1 LSPEKFLPWLWV
13 VVVAGA
19 LAHNAYLWW
28 GPRLAVDTDIL
39 ALLPAQQRDAV
50 LQKAFSRMV
59 DATQQKLLV
68 LVGASQWTDTLRAA
82 EAYSDVL
89 APHGNLIRS
98 AGRIGDETEA
108 DWLASFQ
115 RRRLVLMTP
124 EDEASLRAQPPKFWA
139 DLAMAKLNSPF
150 PGPKPTG
157 WQDDPFGLF
166 GNWIQARAQE
176 TPVRPR
182 DGRLFVGDGQR
193 DFVVLPF
200 DLQVPVFSV
209 AGQQAL
215 TSLLRQARQ
224 AAHRVA
230 PEAQVMQAGV
240 ILHAAVTGERAH
252 LEISLIGMGS
262 LAGIVLLTWMT
273 FRSLKPVVL
282 VTLSIAIGFLGAL
295 SAVALLFDGIHLI
308 TLVFGA
314 SLIGVAEDYGI
325 YFLCKRSGAN
335 QRLGSWQLLRRIL
348 PALVLTLVTSV
359 IGYLGL
365 TLTPFPGLHQMA
377 LFSIIGLIFAWLTV
391 VFWFPA
397 LVSPSTLKNQR
408 LLNHYGRRLT
418 RWPLFHYDRR
428 WSLTFAAFAGLA
440 LLGWLSLDIQDDI
453 RALQNSPK
461 SLLDDQ
467 LKINALLDLPAP
479 GQFFLLRG
487 ATAETVLQR
496 EEMLKQRLDRLIEER
511 QIGGYHAISNWVP
524 SARLQAARRAL
535 IEQSVLDENGALT
548 ALAGML
554 GEDRGW
560 VMATRARL
568 LSASAAMAPEDFL
581 ATPAGEPWRYL
592 WLGKVTEG
600 EYAAMVAL
608 RGVTKKSLPAL
619 ERAGAGIEGVHW
631 VDKVGE
637 ISGIL
642 AAYRRYMSW
651 VLPLSY
657 LAVYGLL
664 YVRYRQHSWRVLA
677 PTVLA
682 TILTLALLGIV
693 GQGLQLFHVLGLML
707 LLGIGVDYGIF
718 FQEPNSHRD
727 DAAWL
732 AAGLSAFSTML
743 SFGLLGLSRTPPLQ
757 AFGLTMAIGI
767 ATVTLLV
774 PCFRQGPWGEEMSGI

>member
-1 LSPEKFLPWLWV
+1 L
-13 VVVAGA
+13 VVAGA

-28 GPRLAVDTDIL
+28 GQRLAVDTDIL

-50 LQKAFSRMV
+50 LQKAFNRMV
-59 DATQQKLLV
+59 DATQQKLIV
-68 LVGASQWTDTLRAA
+68 LVGASQWSDTLRAA
-82 EAYSDVL
+82 DAYSEVL
-89 APHGNLIRS
+89 APHGKLIRS
-98 AGRIGDETEA
+98 PGRIGGA
-108 DWLASFQ
+108 AGSDWLASLE

-124 EDEASLRAQPPKFWA
+124 QDEASLRAQPPQFWT
-139 DLAMAKLNSPF
+139 DLALAKLNNPF
-150 PGPKPTG
+150 PAPKSTG

-193 DFVVLPF
+193 DYVVLPF

-209 AGQQAL
+209 AGQQAVA
-215 TSLLRQARQ
+215 SLLQQARQ

-240 ILHAAVTGERAH
+240 ILHAAVAGERAH
-252 LEISLIGMGS
+252 LEISLISMGS
-262 LAGIVLLTWMT
+262 LAGIVLLTWIT
-273 FRSLKPVVL
+273 FRSLKPIVL
-282 VTLSIAIGFLGAL
+282 ITLSIAIGFLGAL
-295 SAVALLFDGIHLI
+295 SASALLFNGIHLI

-325 YFLCKRSGAN
+325 YFLCKRCGAD
-335 QRLGSWQLLRRIL
+335 QRLDSWQLLRRIL
-348 PALVLTLVTSV
+348 PALVLTLVTTV

-365 TLTPFPGLHQMA
+365 ALTPFPGLHQMA

-391 VFWFPA
+391 VFWFPT
-397 LVSPSTLKNQR
+397 LVHSSTLKNQR
-408 LLNHYGRRLT
+408 LLNQYGRRLT

-428 WSLTFAAFAGLA
+428 WSLTFGAFAGVA

-461 SLLDDQ
+461 NLLDDQ
-467 LKINALLDLPAP
+467 LKINALLDVPAP

-487 ATAETVLQR
+487 ATGETVLQR
-496 EEMLKQRLDRLIEER
+496 EEMLRQRLDRLIEER
-511 QIGGYHAISNWVP
+511 RIGGYHAISNWVP

-535 IEQSVLDENGALT
+535 VERSVLDENGALA
-548 ALAGML
+548 ALALRL

-568 LSASAAMAPEDFL
+568 LSASAAMVPEDFI
-581 ATPAGEPWRYL
+581 ATSAGEPWRYL
-592 WLGKVTEG
+592 WLGRIIEG
-600 EYAAMVAL
+600 EHASMIAL
-608 RGVTKKSLPAL
+608 RGVTTESLPAL
-619 ERAGAGIEGVHW
+619 QRAGAGIEGVHW

-651 VLPLSY
+651 VLLFSY

-682 TILTLALLGIV
+682 TIVTLALLGIA

-707 LLGIGVDYGIF
+707 LLSIGVDYGIF

-732 AAGLSAFSTML
+732 AAGLSALSTML

-757 AFGLTMAIGI
+757 AFGLTMAIGV
-767 ATVTLLV
+767 AAVTLLV
-774 PCFRQGPWGEEMSGI
+774 PCFRPGPWGEEMSGI